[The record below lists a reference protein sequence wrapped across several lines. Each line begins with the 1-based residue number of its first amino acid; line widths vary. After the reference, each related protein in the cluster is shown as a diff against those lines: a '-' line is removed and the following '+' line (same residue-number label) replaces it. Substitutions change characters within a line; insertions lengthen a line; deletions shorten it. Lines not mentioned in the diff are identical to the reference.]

1 MTVNNDG
8 KGNDIDN
15 KGNKAPGTDPDNKN
29 AKGQVNTGLDL
40 SKVGDEDFQKV
51 FDDPRLFKH
60 DRFKNLL
67 ERAKAGDKAQED
79 AKKAEEAKLVEQ
91 KKFEELA
98 EKRRLESESF
108 KQKYLSAVA
117 DNNIRDAALK
127 AGVPVGNVG
136 ALLKLVDRSNIK
148 ILDDGTAQ
156 GVDDAIKAT
165 LEAYPVFK
173 TAANGAAPRIGSGSN
188 PGGQNNGQPPRF
200 KLSQIQNPTFYR
212 EHEKEIQEAY
222 KIGAIEDDTR

>member
-8 KGNDIDN
+8 KKDDIDN
-15 KGNKAPGTDPDNKN
+15 KGTNAPGTDPKKN
-29 AKGQVNTGLDL
+29 EKEQVNTGLDL
-40 SKVGDEDFQKV
+40 SKVGDEDFNKV
-51 FDDPRLFKH
+51 FEDPRLFKH

-67 ERAKAGDKAQED
+67 ERAKAGDKAIED
-79 AKKAEEAKLVEQ
+79 AKKIEDQKLIDQ

-98 EKRRLESESF
+98 EKRRLEAESF
-108 KQKYLSAVA
+108 KTKYLNTVT
-117 DNNIRDAALK
+117 DNYIRDAALK
-127 AGVPVGNVG
+127 AGVPIGNVG
-136 ALLKLVDRSNIK
+136 ALLKLVDRSNVK

-173 TAANGAAPRIGSGSN
+173 TAASGTAPKIGSGSN
-188 PGGQNNGQPPRF
+188 PGGAGVGQPPRF
-200 KLSQIQNPTFYR
+200 KLSQIQDSKFYR

-222 KIGAIEDDTR
+222 KLGAIEDDTK

>member
-1 MTVNNDG
+1 MTVVN
-8 KGNDIDN
+8 KEDIDN

-29 AKGQVNTGLDL
+29 EKGQVNTGLDL
-40 SKVGDEDFQKV
+40 SKVGDEDFTKV
-51 FDDPRLFKH
+51 FEDPRLFKH

-67 ERAKAGDKAQED
+67 ERAKAGDKAIED
-79 AKKAEEAKLVEQ
+79 AKKIEEQKLIES

-98 EKRRLESESF
+98 EKRRVESETF
-108 KQKYLSAVA
+108 KTKFLGAVA
-117 DNNIRDAALK
+117 DNAIRDGALK
-127 AGVPVGNVG
+127 AGVPVGNIG
-136 ALLKLVDRSNIK
+136 ALLKLVDRSNVK

-173 TAANGAAPRIGSGSN
+173 TAANGAAPKIGSGSN
-188 PGGQNNGQPPRF
+188 PGGAGTGQPPRF
-200 KLSQIQNPTFYR
+200 KLSQIQNAAFYK
-212 EHEKEIQEAY
+212 EHEKEISEAY